1 MWKIGGILSITT
13 TVNKMKV
20 KKLTETSSLNNSMT
34 GLSRIQNSRVKQ
46 RIGGEEEIISSV
58 LDLLCEET

>member
-1 MWKIGGILSITT
+1 MSIIT

-46 RIGGEEEIISSV
+46 RIGVEEEIISSV

>member
-1 MWKIGGILSITT
+1 MSITT

-46 RIGGEEEIISSV
+46 RIGAGEEIISSV

>member
-1 MWKIGGILSITT
+1 MSITT

>member
-1 MWKIGGILSITT
+1 MSITT

-20 KKLTETSSLNNSMT
+20 KKLTETSSLKNSMT

-46 RIGGEEEIISSV
+46 RIGAGEEIISSV

>member
-1 MWKIGGILSITT
+1 MSITT

-46 RIGGEEEIISSV
+46 RIGVEEEIISSV

>member
-46 RIGGEEEIISSV
+46 RIGAGEEIISSV